1 MWRTFW
7 REGGAVL
14 LVVFL
19 LATLPLLQRIP
30 NGSDHYYMIDV
41 GEVQIVLNNW
51 GTLHATGY
59 PLYTI
64 LGNLLTDALTALGTP
79 AVVAPAWV
87 SWAWGMLATGLL
99 WRLWARLSGQAWLAV
114 LAVLALL
121 LTRTVWIHMVIA
133 EIYSFGW
140 LLLVV
145 LLGWALSP
153 PTSTPTQRIYLL
165 ALGGGLAVGHHR
177 ALLMVAPALLFAVRS
192 DFTSPK
198 RPILEVLVKAF
209 GLGLLGL
216 LPYLYLVI
224 RARMGG
230 AWVYG
235 EPSTWVG
242 LWDQFIGTEASRF
255 IGLPSSWDQFTHN
268 LTLVHAV
275 ILTDVH
281 LIGLA
286 LGLSGCLMG
295 IVRPRFRHASWT
307 FSISGTVA
315 YAFHVLVYSDVL
327 SALILP
333 ILLMLGWGWLMLL
346 VAVWEHL
353 PGWNRALAVLGW
365 AGLSIGLSITHAPF
379 IEQQVNHRAGLET
392 IAQLRPLPTGST
404 VMLPW
409 GVRHFAAGFAR
420 DISGELAHL
429 VVGDHQADYRHA
441 FENGT
446 LYTPEYT
453 RHLYPSAWWEN
464 QLGAT
469 VLVEVAMPSLVRLY
483 PTATVNP
490 STNEAF
496 TSEATLQ
503 CVEESLYVWITWQA
517 GETPLADRSVFV
529 HLLDAEGAVLA
540 QDDRFAPV
548 YGWRPFS
555 TFTPFEQVHDLYQ
568 LPRMTLAK
576 TVRFG
581 LYYQDTQGQFVN
593 EHVHILDAT
602 CP

>member
-1 MWRTFW
+1 MRRMFW
-7 REGGAVL
+7 HEGGGVL
-14 LVVFL
+14 LLAFL

-41 GEVQIVLNNW
+41 GEVQVVLNNW

-64 LGNLLTDALTALGTP
+64 LGNLLTNALTALGIP
-79 AVVAPAWV
+79 SIVAPAWV
-87 SWAWGMLATGLL
+87 SWAWGLVATWGL

-140 LLLVV
+140 LLLIA
-145 LLGWALSP
+145 LLGVALSP
-153 PTSTPTQRIYLL
+153 QSTPTRRVYIL
-165 ALGGGLAVGHHR
+165 AILGGLAVGHHR

-192 DFTSPK
+192 DLTSQK
-198 RPILEVLVKAF
+198 RPIFEVLVKAF

-224 RARMGG
+224 RARMG
-230 AWVYG
+230 ADWVYG
-235 EPSTWVG
+235 EPATWMG

-255 IGLPSSWDQFTHN
+255 IGLPATWEQFTHN
-268 LTLVHAV
+268 LNLVHAV

-281 LIGLA
+281 PVGLA
-286 LGLSGCLMG
+286 LGLSGCLVG
-295 IVRPRFRHASWT
+295 IVRVSFRHASWT
-307 FSISGTVA
+307 FGMSAAVA
-315 YAFHVLVYSDVL
+315 YGFHVVVYSDVL

-346 VAVWEHL
+346 VMVWERL
-353 PGWNRALAVLGW
+353 PRWNRALALIGW
-365 AGLSIGLSITHAPF
+365 AWLITWLIVTHAPF
-379 IEQQVNHRAGLET
+379 IQQQINDPRGLET
-392 IAQLRPLPTGST
+392 IAQLRPLPSGST

-409 GVRHFAAGFAR
+409 GVRYFAVGFAR

-429 VVGDHQADYRHA
+429 VLVDHQADYRQA
-441 FENGT
+441 FEHGT

-453 RHLYPSAWWEN
+453 RHLYPLDWWQN
-464 QLGAT
+464 QLGT
-469 VLVEVAMPSLVRLY
+469 VTVEVAMPALVRLY
-483 PTATVNP
+483 PAPVLKPNAVDTFPPPTDVQCDDDHVN
-490 STNEAF
+490 
-496 TSEATLQ
+496 L
-503 CVEESLYVWITWQA
+503 WIMWQA
-517 GETPLADRSVFV
+517 GRTPLLDRSVFV
-529 HLLDAEGAVLA
+529 HLLDANGTVLA
-540 QDDRFAPV
+540 QDDRFAPI

-555 TFTPFEQVHDLYQ
+555 TFTPFEQVRDLYQ
-568 LPRMTLAK
+568 LPRLASAK
-576 TVRFG
+576 TIRFG

-593 EHVHILDAT
+593 EHVHVLDAT